1 MQPIQTQW
9 GISEAPEGKQF
20 KSYQN
25 ARNKCSEVAIQK
37 LIKKKLGLL
46 SKSKGGHE
54 TDGVRGEGGTAAA
67 VENVQSIIEIL
78 AYFVFTSESAAFCE
92 LSNFV
97 WALPL
102 TRSSLINEDAPAQ
115 AGPRWRR

>member
-37 LIKKKLGLL
+37 LIIKKKILGLL

-54 TDGVRGEGGTAAA
+54 TDGVRGGGGG
-67 VENVQSIIEIL
+67 VLQ
-78 AYFVFTSESAAFCE
+78 
-92 LSNFV
+92 
-97 WALPL
+97 
-102 TRSSLINEDAPAQ
+102 Q
-115 AGPRWRR
+115 QWRMFSP

>member
-37 LIKKKLGLL
+37 LIKKRILGLL
-46 SKSKGGHE
+46 SNSKGGQE
-54 TDGVRGEGGTAAA
+54 TDGVGGGGL
-67 VENVQSIIEIL
+67 Q
-78 AYFVFTSESAAFCE
+78 
-92 LSNFV
+92 
-97 WALPL
+97 
-102 TRSSLINEDAPAQ
+102 Q
-115 AGPRWRR
+115 QWRTFSP